1 MSAFKDFNKK
11 TECQCK
17 ESSFERTRT
26 AIKEYMV
33 KKNLTIS
40 QVKDTDLREISDN
53 LGFCFRFVLTVFE
66 DIKEDDINK
75 H

>member
-1 MSAFKDFNKK
+1 
-11 TECQCK
+11 
-17 ESSFERTRT
+17 
-26 AIKEYMV
+26 MV

-40 QVKDTDLREISDN
+40 QVKDTDLRDISDN
-53 LGFCFRFVLTVFE
+53 LGFCLRFVLTVFE